1 MKEVWYFDEFR
12 LFCRLSMD
20 NMKYFKILG
29 LFMVSSILFSCQNK
43 LDKSTIESRL
53 QNLQDLGTVEYT
65 LSKVLSID
73 DEQWYTVGE
82 RKVLMSIK
90 ANLKA
95 GVDFSQLEILSFDD
109 KSKSIEVK
117 MPESK
122 IILLDIPPNKVKYEL
137 VHVDLLRDEFTNEE
151 MNKIQVL
158 GEKAI
163 REKISDLGILEEAHK
178 NAKGFVESWLKMLGM
193 KKIKIS

>member
-1 MKEVWYFDEFR
+1 
-12 LFCRLSMD
+12 
-20 NMKYFKILG
+20 MKYFKILG

-151 MNKIQVL
+151 MNQIQVL